1 MKTRQILTILALMLL
16 PAMSRAEEL
25 IETYTA
31 VLSERDHYNS
41 SGERL
46 KEAAAIIR
54 QDRANFHKFG
64 KRDKGDESDTFFAN
78 VRNREILEKFLN
90 RGRSTASA
98 LNAIIHGT
106 PVVVVRIYRSDS
118 GENYIN
124 VSVQ

>member
-1 MKTRQILTILALMLL
+1 M
-16 PAMSRAEEL
+16 
-25 IETYTA
+25 
-31 VLSERDHYNS
+31 
-41 SGERL
+41 

-78 VRNREILEKFLN
+78 ARNREILERFLN

-98 LNAIIHGT
+98 LNAIINGT
-106 PVVVVRIYRSDS
+106 PVVIVRIYRADS